1 MGLVKNEINMSRI
14 QLHKSIQHVT
24 TANGKLSDKTIKL
37 INIMAKKKRMEVN
50 DIMQHIDE
58 LLQNYSN
65 EECAEI
71 LKEVVSECQSRIEN
85 CDEGVYTNS

>member
-1 MGLVKNEINMSRI
+1 
-14 QLHKSIQHVT
+14 
-24 TANGKLSDKTIKL
+24 
-37 INIMAKKKRMEVN
+37 MEVN

-58 LLQNYSN
+58 LLQGYSN

-71 LKEVVSECQSRIEN
+71 LKEVISECQSRIEN

>member
-1 MGLVKNEINMSRI
+1 MG
-14 QLHKSIQHVT
+14 
-24 TANGKLSDKTIKL
+24 
-37 INIMAKKKRMEVN
+37 VN

-71 LKEVVSECQSRIEN
+71 LKEVVSECQSRIE
-85 CDEGVYTNS
+85 G

>member
-1 MGLVKNEINMSRI
+1 
-14 QLHKSIQHVT
+14 
-24 TANGKLSDKTIKL
+24 
-37 INIMAKKKRMEVN
+37 METN

-58 LLQNYSN
+58 LLQGYSN

-71 LKEVVSECQSRIEN
+71 LKEVISECQSPIEN

>member
-1 MGLVKNEINMSRI
+1 
-14 QLHKSIQHVT
+14 
-24 TANGKLSDKTIKL
+24 
-37 INIMAKKKRMEVN
+37 MEVN

-71 LKEVVSECQSRIEN
+71 LKEVVSECLSRIKN

>member
-1 MGLVKNEINMSRI
+1 
-14 QLHKSIQHVT
+14 
-24 TANGKLSDKTIKL
+24 
-37 INIMAKKKRMEVN
+37 MEVN

-71 LKEVVSECQSRIEN
+71 LKELVSECQSSIEK

>member
-1 MGLVKNEINMSRI
+1 MG
-14 QLHKSIQHVT
+14 
-24 TANGKLSDKTIKL
+24 
-37 INIMAKKKRMEVN
+37 VN

-71 LKEVVSECQSRIEN
+71 LKEVVSEC
-85 CDEGVYTNS
+85 

>member
-1 MGLVKNEINMSRI
+1 
-14 QLHKSIQHVT
+14 
-24 TANGKLSDKTIKL
+24 
-37 INIMAKKKRMEVN
+37 MEVN

-71 LKEVVSECQSRIEN
+71 LKEVVSECQSRIKN
-85 CDEGVYTNS
+85 CDEDVYTNS

>member
-1 MGLVKNEINMSRI
+1 MSKI
-14 QLHKSIQHVT
+14 QLHKSIQHIT
-24 TANGKLSDKTIKL
+24 TTNGKLSDKTIKL
-37 INIMAKKKRMEVN
+37 INIMAKKN

-85 CDEGVYTNS
+85 CDGGVYTNS

>member
-1 MGLVKNEINMSRI
+1 MSRI

-24 TANGKLSDKTIKL
+24 TNK
-37 INIMAKKKRMEVN
+37 
-50 DIMQHIDE
+50 
-58 LLQNYSN
+58 
-65 EECAEI
+65 ECAEI

>member
-1 MGLVKNEINMSRI
+1 
-14 QLHKSIQHVT
+14 
-24 TANGKLSDKTIKL
+24 
-37 INIMAKKKRMEVN
+37 MEVN

-71 LKEVVSECQSRIEN
+71 LKEVVSE
-85 CDEGVYTNS
+85 DEGVYTKS

>member
-1 MGLVKNEINMSRI
+1 
-14 QLHKSIQHVT
+14 
-24 TANGKLSDKTIKL
+24 
-37 INIMAKKKRMEVN
+37 MEVN

-71 LKEVVSECQSRIEN
+71 LKRGSK
-85 CDEGVYTNS
+85 